1 MRDYSMPC
9 RTARLKGIHTPRFF
23 VFFLGWLHARK
34 GFIKIDEW
42 GCMQSGFI
50 KRKQEDFEYYSAKL
64 MEQMEE
70 ALSPS
75 RVELKRLLMDYT
87 ALNQKGAPSK
97 SAQNKAA
104 KSIREI
110 RAAESGKQ
118 EDKLRESRRRELFGE
133 IVRVQK
139 GLETKE
145 VIMEEELLA
154 AAARLRA
161 LLSCYCHGALYN
173 WGRREWDARAVPE
186 VSIDNRA
193 YQLYRNWHKED
204 DDYVKEVIRYAGK
217 AK

>member
-1 MRDYSMPC
+1 MRDYGIPC
-9 RTARLKGIHTPRFF
+9 RLVRLKGLHTPRLLIFF
-23 VFFLGWLHARK
+23 SGWLHARK

-64 MEQMEE
+64 MENMEE
-70 ALSPS
+70 ALAPS
-75 RVELKRLLMDYT
+75 RVELRKLLMEYT
-87 ALNQKGAPSK
+87 SLKQKGAPSRV
-97 SAQNKAA
+97 AQNKAA

-110 RAAESGKQ
+110 RAAESGKR
-118 EDKLRESRRRELFGE
+118 EDKQRESRRRELFGE

-139 GLETKE
+139 ELDTKE

-161 LLSCYCHGALYN
+161 LLSCYCHGVLYH
-173 WGRREWDARAVPE
+173 WGRREWDAKAVPE

-193 YQLYRNWHKED
+193 YQLYRDWHKED
-204 DDYVKEVIRYAGK
+204 NDYVKEVIRYGGK
-217 AK
+217 TE